1 MMVQLDSYILNSS
14 IGSFMRHL
22 ECCQLA
28 PENSSNFPKR
38 AVITKGMLRVIS
50 RVFLLHQRL

>member
-1 MMVQLDSYILNSS
+1 MVQLDSYILNSS

-28 PENSSNFPKR
+28 QENSSNFPKR